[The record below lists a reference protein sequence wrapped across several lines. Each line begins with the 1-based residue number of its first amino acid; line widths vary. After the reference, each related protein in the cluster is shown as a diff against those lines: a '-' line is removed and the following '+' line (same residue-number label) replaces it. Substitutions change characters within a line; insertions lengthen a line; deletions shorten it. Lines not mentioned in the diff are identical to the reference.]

1 MSAIPKFLDH
11 QRQAEPLDVLTAR
24 AQAKAYL
31 VAIGDLELADA
42 VDALQEDAVKSGL
55 VALVGQDIV
64 QTILHDAFA
73 PLLHSEVQDA

>member
-1 MSAIPKFLDH
+1 MSAIPKYLDH
-11 QRQAEPLDVLTAR
+11 NRQAEPLDVLRVRAEAR
-24 AQAKAYL
+24 AYL

-42 VDALQEDAVKSGL
+42 VDTLQDDAVRSGL

-73 PLLHSEVQDA
+73 PLLHSGAQDA

>member
-1 MSAIPKFLDH
+1 MSAIPKYLDH
-11 QRQAEPLDVLTAR
+11 NRQAEPLDVLRVRAEAR
-24 AQAKAYL
+24 AYL

-42 VDALQEDAVKSGL
+42 VDTLQDDAVRSGL

-73 PLLHSEVQDA
+73 PLLHSGTPDA